1 MKFGVVVFPG
11 SNCDRDTLFV
21 LEELMGYET
30 RVLWHKDRD
39 LSDCDAVV
47 LPGGFSYGDYL
58 RSGALARFSPMME
71 RVVNFAERGGFV
83 LGICN
88 GFQVLCESKLLPGAL
103 IPNRGRRFICRNIH
117 LLPEVKAMLPTC
129 ALTPGEPLRIPI
141 AHSDGA
147 YFATGETLADLRV
160 KHQILFRYCDEGG
173 QVRDGV
179 NPNGS
184 VDNIAGICNAKRNV
198 VGMMPHPER
207 AAWERQGNL
216 DGMKVLRSI
225 FSFWFS

>member
-21 LEELMGYET
+21 LGELMGYET

-39 LSDCDAVV
+39 LSGCDAVV

-71 RVVNFAERGGFV
+71 SVVRFAEGGGFV

-103 IPNRGRRFICRNIH
+103 LPNRGQRFICRNIH
-117 LLPEVKAMLPTC
+117 LLPEVKPQLPTRE
-129 ALTPGEPLRIPI
+129 LTPGQALRIPI
-141 AHSDGA
+141 AHADGA
-147 YFATGETLADLRV
+147 YYADGETLAELRV
-160 KHQILFRYCDEGG
+160 KNQILFRYCDAEG
-173 QVRDGV
+173 QVRDSV

-184 VDNIAGICNAKRNV
+184 VDNIAGICNARRNV

-207 AAWERQGNL
+207 AAWERQGNV
-216 DGMKVLRSI
+216 DGMKILRSI
-225 FSFWFS
+225 FSLWFS